1 MATINFSYAFDN
13 IYISHW
19 KPPSSFLKGFGR
31 TAGPDGARICTAVC
45 STPKATIYHSEYL
58 VAFVMKYFRVLRKKT
73 AWKTHQYIFFS
84 WGHSFGKLLF
94 PQLELRLRRW
104 TLQCF
109 PQPKRCAN
117 ICVLHIYV
125 QFTRWSGWNRLFS
138 SWDVLIFN
146 APFFLFP
153 TDGQCHEAWSSMCPI
168 HFSPGF
174 SSRHI
179 VIRCRVSVLI
189 AVGTHITWFW
199 HVHATEVPH
208 IVIATNLTTHILQ
221 YARFDLTGSLFALLC
236 SDWPTSWCGMVWYG
250 WNLMTG
256 YQTWRH
262 SPMVSGCFRQRC
274 PTRLSVSSVRMC
286 KLARICI

>member
-1 MATINFSYAFDN
+1 M
-13 IYISHW
+13 
-19 KPPSSFLKGFGR
+19 
-31 TAGPDGARICTAVC
+31 
-45 STPKATIYHSEYL
+45 
-58 VAFVMKYFRVLRKKT
+58 
-73 AWKTHQYIFFS
+73 
-84 WGHSFGKLLF
+84 
-94 PQLELRLRRW
+94 
-104 TLQCF
+104 
-109 PQPKRCAN
+109 
-117 ICVLHIYV
+117 YV

-179 VIRCRVSVLI
+179 VIRCLVSVLI

-236 SDWPTSWCGMVWYG
+236 SDWPTSWCGMVWDG
-250 WNLMTG
+250 WNSMTLPNLTPQPHG
-256 YQTWRH
+256 FGLF
-262 SPMVSGCFRQRC
+262 SPTVPDTSIGLKCTHVWISPNLCINIETRC
-274 PTRLSVSSVRMC
+274 VNS
-286 KLARICI
+286 